1 MAVTTAP
8 VHGGNVHAA
17 ARELGRSIESI
28 LDFSAS
34 INPLG
39 ASPRALRVV
48 ADAATLVQ
56 HYPDPDC
63 VSLRRAISRRWRMS
77 SDCLVVG
84 NGATELIDLIPRAL
98 SMRSAVIVGPTYVEY
113 AHAVERAGG
122 RYRMVMAKP
131 EHDYRPP
138 LEEVTHRLA
147 TQQRGRTAI
156 DAVFVC
162 HPNSPTG
169 RPCGRAELKRLFG
182 AASRAGAW
190 IVVDESFIEY
200 CGVLTCVPYLS
211 SFARLIILRSFTK
224 FYGLPGLRIGYSLS
238 SAPVAAL
245 LRRHQPPWTV
255 NAVAQRAAEAAM
267 ADTGH
272 ARRCLAYV
280 GKERARVAEQ
290 LSSMN
295 GLRVI
300 PSAVNFLLIELPR
313 GVRASTITS
322 ALRRRGLLIRDCASV
337 EGCSER
343 MIRIAVREQ
352 RENDRLL
359 AALDGLL
366 RD

>member
-1 MAVTTAP
+1 MAVRPAP
-8 VHGGNVHAA
+8 VHGGNVHSA

-63 VSLRRAISRRWRMS
+63 VSLTRAISRRWRIAP
-77 SDCLVVG
+77 DRLVLG

-98 SMRSAVIVGPTYVEY
+98 SMRSAVIIGPTYAEY
-113 AHAVERAGG
+113 ACAIERAGG

-131 EHDYRPP
+131 EDDYRPP
-138 LEEVTHRLA
+138 LKEVTHRLA
-147 TQQRGRTAI
+147 TQRRGRTAI

-169 RPCGRAELKRLFG
+169 RPCGRADLRTLLG

-190 IVVDESFIEY
+190 VVLDESFIEY
-200 CGVLTCVPYLS
+200 CGALTCVPHLS
-211 SFARLIILRSFTK
+211 SFPRLIIIRSFTK

-238 SAPVAAL
+238 SASVAAMF
-245 LRRHQPPWTV
+245 RRHQPPWTV
-255 NAVAQRAAEAAM
+255 NVVAQRAAEAAM

-272 ARRCLAYV
+272 ARRCLTFV
-280 GKERARVAEQ
+280 GKERARVAKQ
-290 LSSMN
+290 LSSID

-300 PSAVNFLLIELPR
+300 PSAANFLFIELPWP
-313 GVRASTITS
+313 VRASAITLT
-322 ALRRRGLLIRDCASV
+322 LRRRGLLIRDCASL
-337 EGCSER
+337 EGCNER
-343 MIRIAVREQ
+343 MIRIAIRER

-359 AALDGLL
+359 SALTGLL